1 MFIFSALV
9 NILVSIVV
17 LSVVINGAGC
27 YAISAKI

>member
-17 LSVVINGAGC
+17 LCVVINGVAC
-27 YAISAKI
+27 YAMSAKI